1 MAVTFFAVLPFTQV
15 MVVFFT
21 TAFTVG
27 LGVGF
32 GAGTSVTTG
41 AGVEAGVGVGVGVG
55 TTTTSWVNFTLIVG
69 LEKVKPLAERRIK
82 PSFSEMV
89 VVTT

>member
-27 LGVGF
+27 LGVGV

-41 AGVEAGVGVGVGVG
+41 AGVEVGVGVGVG

>member
-1 MAVTFFAVLPFTQV
+1 

-27 LGVGF
+27 LGVGV

-41 AGVEAGVGVGVGVG
+41 AGVEVGVGVGVG

>member
-1 MAVTFFAVLPFTQV
+1 MAVTFFAVLPFIQV

-27 LGVGF
+27 LGVGV

-41 AGVEAGVGVGVGVG
+41 AGVEVGVGVGVG